1 MRSKTC
7 VLMHCKKCLNVL
19 WWNCSW
25 KMSRK
30 LVLIQPKI
38 KYKCDPPFS
47 SHFVLQIIGR
57 IIELCGPTYNI
68 CFILDNTISKIIF
81 AFIFWDFIFWYM
93 TWDNSIS
100 TKLFSWKKMWWA
112 NIVCGLQICLVWCTN
127 MSLWWTRRI
136 RQIYIRMDI
145 WK

>member
-1 MRSKTC
+1 
-7 VLMHCKKCLNVL
+7 
-19 WWNCSW
+19 
-25 KMSRK
+25 MSP
-30 LVLIQPKI
+30 L
-38 KYKCDPPFS
+38 FS
-47 SHFVLQIIGR
+47 SHFVSQIIGR
-57 IIELCGPTYNI
+57 IIEFCGPTYNI

-136 RQIYIRMDI
+136 RQKYIRMDI
-145 WK
+145 WKIKLVQRIFVVTPYTAHIQCTIFLVFNSWMTFV